1 MRGRRMVKDEENA
14 YGSEDNPQ
22 EPRLRLILT
31 GRTGAGKSATGNSIL
46 GQRRFLSR
54 LSAAQVTTTCAVGS
68 CRWAGWHLDVID
80 TPPTCFGAEDPR
92 TEPGCGER
100 GRCYLLS
107 ASGPHA
113 LLLVSQLGRFT
124 AQDQQAARRLMAMF
138 GDGAVAR
145 TVLLFTHKEDLAGTS
160 LQDYVRC
167 TDNRALRKLVAE
179 CGGRVCAFDNR
190 ASGTEREAQVAELMA
205 LLVRAHGG
213 APYTN
218 DVYGLA
224 RALGRAR
231 PEERLRRVAE
241 SVAARVQRRRGRGLL
256 AALWGRGK
264 APWSRVRLVVAALLG
279 ALGLL
284 FLLLARRRADALREV
299 DPG

>member
-1 MRGRRMVKDEENA
+1 M
-14 YGSEDNPQ
+14 
-22 EPRLRLILT
+22 LRLILT

-80 TPPTCFGAEDPR
+80 TPPGP
-92 TEPGCGER
+92 R

>member
-1 MRGRRMVKDEENA
+1 M
-14 YGSEDNPQ
+14 
-22 EPRLRLILT
+22 LRLILA

-46 GQRRFLSR
+46 GQRRFFSR

-68 CRWAGWHLDVID
+68 CRWAGWHVDVID
-80 TPPTCFGAEDPR
+80 TPDL
-92 TEPGCGER
+92 

-107 ASGPHA
+107 AAGPHA

-124 AQDQQAARRLMAMF
+124 AQDQQAARRLKAMF
-138 GDGAVAR
+138 GDDAVAR

-167 TDNRALRKLVAE
+167 TDNRALRELVAE

-190 ASGTEREAQVAELMA
+190 ASGAEREAQVAELMA
-205 LLVRAHGG
+205 LLERLVRAHGG

-231 PEERLRRVAE
+231 PEERLHRVAE

-256 AALWGRGK
+256 AALWGRGR
-264 APWSRVRLVVAALLG
+264 APWSRRRG
-279 ALGLL
+279 FRF
-284 FLLLARRRADALREV
+284 FLEMHILILIFLAFMDDEIIWWKYFV
-299 DPG
+299 G

>member
-1 MRGRRMVKDEENA
+1 M
-14 YGSEDNPQ
+14 
-22 EPRLRLILT
+22 LRLILA

-46 GQRRFLSR
+46 GHRRFLSR

-80 TPPTCFGAEDPR
+80 TPDLFGAEDPR

-145 TVLLFTHKEDLAGTS
+145 TVLLFTHKEEDLAGGTS

-167 TDNRALRKLVAE
+167 TDNRALREA
-179 CGGRVCAFDNR
+179 GGR
-190 ASGTEREAQVAELMA
+190 REAQVAELMA
-205 LLVRAHGG
+205 LLERLVRAHGG

-256 AALWGRGK
+256 AALLGRGK

-279 ALGLL
+279 ALEIFLL
-284 FLLLARRRADALREV
+284 FQCQNKGKQV
-299 DPG
+299 FVG